1 MTKMTSGTASDTAS
15 DMASRAGSSSA
26 SSAHGAAQVAT
37 IVLAAGRG
45 TRMKS
50 RTPKVLHPV
59 CGKPM
64 VAWVTDAVA
73 EAGVADDVVVVVGHG
88 AEAVTAALAAR
99 HGARVRT
106 VLQAEQRGTGHAVQV
121 ALPALSKAATAVL
134 VVCGDTPR
142 VTSTP
147 LSQLVKL
154 RESTG
159 AAVAMWTTHLASPR
173 GYGRIVRDE
182 RGHICAIVEEK
193 DATDAQRAITEVN
206 PGVYC
211 FDAAFLAEALPRL
224 SADNAAGEL
233 YLTDVI
239 AAAVAVGAAVASM
252 PVDAAITH
260 GVNDRLQ
267 LAEAEA
273 FVARR
278 IVDDAMRAGVTVHD
292 PGSVVIGPDVKL
304 ATDVDIGPRC
314 ILTGKS
320 RVAEGA
326 VIGPGCVIV
335 DSVIDEGAVV
345 HAYSL
350 LQQARVGRNA
360 SVGPFARLRPD
371 ADVGDE
377 AHVGNFVELKK
388 TKLGRGS
395 KANHLAYLGDAV
407 IGAGVNVGAGTIT
420 CNYDGIGKHVTTLED
435 GVFVGS
441 NSTLVA
447 PVVVGKDAYVAA
459 GSVITDAVPEGAVA
473 FGRARQTNKPGRA
486 AEVRAK
492 NARRAGKKSG

>member
-1 MTKMTSGTASDTAS
+1 MSN
-15 DMASRAGSSSA
+15 SS
-26 SSAHGAAQVAT
+26 VAT
-37 IVLAAGRG
+37 VVLAAGKG

-64 VAWVTDAVA
+64 VAWVVDAVTA
-73 EAGVADDVVVVVGHG
+73 AAGASDKGNDVVVVGHG
-88 AEAVTAALAAR
+88 AEAVTAFLGER
-99 HGARVRT
+99 YGTRVRT
-106 VLQAEQRGTGHAVQV
+106 ALQAEQRGTGHAVQV
-121 ALPALSKAATAVL
+121 ALPALSTSATAVL

-142 VTSTP
+142 VTSLP
-147 LSQLVKL
+147 LSQLVEL
-154 RESTG
+154 REKTG
-159 AAVAMWTTHLASPR
+159 AAVALWTTHITPPR
-173 GYGRIVRDE
+173 GYGRIVRNAQ
-182 RGHICAIVEEK
+182 GHVCGIVEEK
-193 DATDAQRAITEVN
+193 DATDEQRAITEVN

-211 FDAAFLAEALPRL
+211 FDAAFLALALPRL
-224 SADNAAGEL
+224 SPNNAAGEL

-239 AAAVAVGAAVASM
+239 GLAVAEGAVVASM

-273 FVARR
+273 FVSRR
-278 IVDDAMRAGVTVHD
+278 IVDDAMRAGVTVHRPD
-292 PGSVVIGPDVKL
+292 SVVIGPDVVF
-304 ATDVDIGPRC
+304 ATDVDVGPRC
-314 ILTGKS
+314 IVMGKT
-320 RVAEGA
+320 RIGEGA
-326 VIGPGCVIV
+326 MLGPGCVVV

-350 LQQARVGRNA
+350 VQQAHVGKNA

-371 ADVGDE
+371 ADVGED

-388 TKLGRGS
+388 TKLGKGS

-420 CNYDGIGKHVTTLED
+420 CNYDGIGKHVTTIGD

-447 PVVVGKDAYVAA
+447 PVVIGKDAYVAA
-459 GSVITDAVPEGAVA
+459 GSVVTEAVPEDAVA
-473 FGRARQTNKPGRA
+473 FGRARQENKEGRA
-486 AEVRAK
+486 SQVRAK
-492 NARRAGKKSG
+492 NAQRAGKKTT

>member
-1 MTKMTSGTASDTAS
+1 MSTAPRTAT
-15 DMASRAGSSSA
+15 
-26 SSAHGAAQVAT
+26 V
-37 IVLAAGRG
+37 VLAAGKG

-64 VAWVTDAVA
+64 VCWVVDAVA
-73 EAGVADDVVVVVGHG
+73 AAGIAADVVVVVGHG
-88 AEAVTAALAAR
+88 ADAVRGALQDRYAD
-99 HGARVRT
+99 RVRT
-106 VLQAEQRGTGHAVQV
+106 VVQAEQRGTGHAVQV
-121 ALPALSKAATAVL
+121 ALPAVPADATAVL

-142 VTSTP
+142 IDDAS
-147 LSQLVKL
+147 LARLVAL
-154 RESTG
+154 RAERG
-159 AAVAMWTTHLASPR
+159 AAVALWTTHIQPPQ
-173 GYGRIVRDE
+173 GYGRICRDE
-182 RGHICAIVEEK
+182 AGAITGIVEEK
-193 DATDAQRAITEVN
+193 DATPAQRALTEVN

-211 FDAAFLAEALPRL
+211 FDAAFLARALPRL
-224 SADNAAGEL
+224 RADNAAGEL
-233 YLTDVI
+233 YLTDVV
-239 AAAVAVGAAVASM
+239 ALAVADAAPVVGLA
-252 PVDAAITH
+252 VDAALTH
-260 GVNDRLQ
+260 GVNDRVQ

-278 IVDDAMRAGVTVHD
+278 LVEQAMRAGVTVHE
-292 PGSVVIGPDVKL
+292 PASVVIGPDVEL
-304 ATDVDIGPRC
+304 GTDVDVGPRC
-314 ILTGKS
+314 ILTGRT

-326 VIGPGCVIV
+326 SIGPGCIVV
-335 DSVIDEGAVV
+335 DSEIGEGAVV

-360 SVGPFARLRPD
+360 SIGPFARLRPD
-371 ADVGDE
+371 ADVADD

-420 CNYDGIGKHVTTLED
+420 CNYDGIGKHVTRIDD

-447 PVVVGKDAYVAA
+447 PLTLGRDAYVAA
-459 GSVITDAVPEGAVA
+459 GSVVTDAVPDDAVA
-473 FGRARQTNKPGRA
+473 FGRARQANKEGHARV
-486 AEVRAK
+486 VRAR
-492 NARRAGKKSG
+492 NAARAGRKTP

>member
-1 MTKMTSGTASDTAS
+1 MSTTARTA
-15 DMASRAGSSSA
+15 
-26 SSAHGAAQVAT
+26 HIAT
-37 IVLAAGRG
+37 VVLAAGKG

-64 VAWVTDAVA
+64 VAWVADAVA
-73 EAGVADDVVVVVGHG
+73 GAGVSDDVVVVVGHG
-88 AEAVTAALAAR
+88 AEAVTSFLGQR
-99 HGARVRT
+99 YGARVRT

-121 ALPALSKAATAVL
+121 ALPSLSTSTTAVL

-142 VTSTP
+142 VTSLP

-154 RESTG
+154 REETG
-159 AAVAMWTTHLASPR
+159 AAVALWTTHIEPPR

-182 RGHICAIVEEK
+182 RGHVSAIVEEK
-193 DATDAQRAITEVN
+193 DATDAQRALTEVN

-211 FDAAFLAEALPRL
+211 FDAAFLARALPRL
-224 SADNAAGEL
+224 SANNAAGEL
-233 YLTDVI
+233 YLTDVV
-239 AAAVAVGAAVASM
+239 ALAVKEGAVVASM
-252 PVDAAITH
+252 AVDAAITH

-278 IVDDAMRAGVTVHD
+278 LVDDAMRAGVTVHA
-292 PGSVVIGPDVKL
+292 PESVVIGPDVVL

-314 ILTGKS
+314 ILMGKTT
-320 RVAEGA
+320 VGEGA
-326 VIGPGCVIV
+326 MIGPGCVVV
-335 DSVIDEGAVV
+335 DSAIDEGAVV

-350 LQQARVGRNA
+350 VQQARVGRSA

-371 ADVGDE
+371 ADVGDD

-447 PVVVGKDAYVAA
+447 PVVVGKDAYIAA
-459 GSVITDAVPEGAVA
+459 GSVVTDAVPPDAVA
-473 FGRARQTNKPGRA
+473 FGRARQTNKPGHA
-486 AEVRAK
+486 SEVRAK
-492 NARRAGKKSG
+492 NAHRAGKKPG

>member
-1 MTKMTSGTASDTAS
+1 MSNTSI
-15 DMASRAGSSSA
+15 
-26 SSAHGAAQVAT
+26 AT
-37 IVLAAGRG
+37 VVLAAGKG

-50 RTPKVLHPV
+50 RLPKVLHPV

-73 EAGVADDVVVVVGHG
+73 AAGIGADVVVVVGHG
-88 AEAVTAALAAR
+88 AEAVTSFLQQR
-99 HGARVRT
+99 YGPRVRT

-121 ALPALSKAATAVL
+121 ALPALSSSVGAVL
-134 VVCGDTPR
+134 IVCGDTPR
-142 VTSTP
+142 VTSLP
-147 LSQLVKL
+147 LTELATL
-154 RESTG
+154 REKTG
-159 AAVAMWTTHLASPR
+159 AAVALWTTHLPAPR
-173 GYGRIVRDE
+173 GYGRIVRDDQ
-182 RGHICAIVEEK
+182 GHVRAIVEEK

-211 FDAAFLAEALPRL
+211 FDAAFLARALPRL
-224 SADNAAGEL
+224 SANNAAGEL
-233 YLTDVI
+233 YLTDLI
-239 AAAVAVGAAVASM
+239 ALAVADNAVVASM

-267 LAEAEA
+267 LADAEA

-278 IVDDAMRAGVTVHD
+278 IVDDAMRAGVTVHE
-292 PGSVVIGPDVKL
+292 PASVVIGPDVL
-304 ATDVDIGPRC
+304 LGTDVDIGPRC
-314 ILTGKS
+314 I
-320 RVAEGA
+320 VAGRTRIGEGA
-326 VIGPGCVIV
+326 MIGPGCV
-335 DSVIDEGAVV
+335 VIDSDVAEGAVV

-360 SVGPFARLRPD
+360 SVGPFARLRPE
-371 ADVGDE
+371 ADVGDD

-420 CNYDGIGKHVTTLED
+420 CNYDGIGKHVTTIDD

-447 PVVVGKDAYVAA
+447 PVVLGKDAYVAA
-459 GSVITDAVPEGAVA
+459 GSVVTDAVPSGAVA
-473 FGRARQTNKPGRA
+473 FGRARQANKEGRA
-486 AEVRAK
+486 SQVRAK
-492 NARRAGKKSG
+492 NAQRAGKKPS